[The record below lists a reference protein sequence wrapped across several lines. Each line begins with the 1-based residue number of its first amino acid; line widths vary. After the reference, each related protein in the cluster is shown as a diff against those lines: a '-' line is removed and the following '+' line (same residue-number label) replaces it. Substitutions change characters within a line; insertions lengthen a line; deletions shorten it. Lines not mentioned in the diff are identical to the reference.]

1 LFSAQLAAAMKL
13 QQGAAAA
20 ATTSLT
26 TKVQVVYQLCREGKL
41 EHPHMI
47 DVEYPTHQNGLR
59 LRDVKK
65 RLNKLRGKGMSESFA
80 WSYKRSYKNAYIWRD
95 LTEKD
100 VILPLQGSKEYVLK
114 ASELRLDAY
123 QDKVEHDD
131 EDEDEDEEQ
140 QQQQQQLQLARH
152 HDHQHQSSTLK
163 PSKLIAGLVSN
174 PSLTQQKIT
183 VNPHVKKQSS
193 SIGSSNRNVELNQK
207 MLDSL
212 KATTHMCNSRK
223 HDSYASGCCKSSS
236 SQHSSE
242 CENSI
247 KDNTQR
253 KTSSHIIS
261 EAAAEHVNAREKPA
275 GLCLPSCDRGSGFS
289 PLQEETKELV
299 EASLACEFAV
309 ATSAAAT
316 EIPMKM
322 RINWKREVPGKR
334 IFFRGNNRSRVSNS
348 EIGPVSEVQVER
360 KKSQFHHSQTTTHEV
375 DVGSIVNDSKKPQ
388 QPCFLEEHC
397 YPSFALENVGCDNLF
412 AVQAQNEVHLEQLP
426 PPCLNLRSVWARWCK
441 GLRVTKSSSGTMGK
455 KSKPSKPM
463 ICNGHTFEESKIKST
478 TQSQNL
484 EEAETMT
491 LTHQEVLVATTGVE
505 SEACTKLGA
514 TNCSVKQQSPVSTS
528 DDNQHNLMVSGVQ
541 DSHEA
546 SPAAPQPLSRSTST
560 ARTTMASSGGRRI
573 KAVKS
578 NNHGSRIVHCSSSSS
593 SSESNITPSWS
604 QESQVVHQSKKCFQN
619 MDERPLIP
627 GLTKHNWEKMLQQ
640 ALCNSLPPP
649 DFEKLLKKCLHCGR
663 TFKPDSLIVH
673 KRGCHSLQKRL
684 SHIATKTSHGG
695 SFGHHSLQAS

>member
-1 LFSAQLAAAMKL
+1 
-13 QQGAAAA
+13 
-20 ATTSLT
+20 
-26 TKVQVVYQLCREGKL
+26 
-41 EHPHMI
+41 
-47 DVEYPTHQNGLR
+47 
-59 LRDVKK
+59 
-65 RLNKLRGKGMSESFA
+65 LNA
-80 WSYKRSYKNAYIWRD
+80 
-95 LTEKD
+95 
-100 VILPLQGSKEYVLK
+100 
-114 ASELRLDAY
+114 
-123 QDKVEHDD
+123 DKVEHDD

-546 SPAAPQPLSRSTST
+546 SPAAPQPLSRY
-560 ARTTMASSGGRRI
+560 RTWHDLHTQ
-573 KAVKS
+573 VKEILCKLEGYIS
-578 NNHGSRIVHCSSSSS
+578 VSSSSLLHEYFRVQIDLGICS
-593 SSESNITPSWS
+593 SLTICRFGVLASDLLVL
-604 QESQVVHQSKKCFQN
+604 QEPPWPAQEEEGSK
-619 MDERPLIP
+619 L
-627 GLTKHNWEKMLQQ
+627 
-640 ALCNSLPPP
+640 
-649 DFEKLLKKCLHCGR
+649 
-663 TFKPDSLIVH
+663 
-673 KRGCHSLQKRL
+673 
-684 SHIATKTSHGG
+684 
-695 SFGHHSLQAS
+695 

>member
-1 LFSAQLAAAMKL
+1 MKL
-13 QQGAAAA
+13 QEGAAAA

-123 QDKVEHDD
+123 QGIYI
-131 EDEDEDEEQ
+131 
-140 QQQQQQLQLARH
+140 ATSSSS
-152 HDHQHQSSTLK
+152 SSTTD
-163 PSKLIAGLVSN
+163 I
-174 PSLTQQKIT
+174 
-183 VNPHVKKQSS
+183 
-193 SIGSSNRNVELNQK
+193 SNRNVELNQK

-212 KATTHMCNSRK
+212 KATTHVCSSRE

-242 CENSI
+242 CKNSI

-261 EAAAEHVNAREKPA
+261 EAAAEHVNAREKSA

-348 EIGPVSEVQVER
+348 EISPVSEVQVER
-360 KKSQFHHSQTTTHEV
+360 KKSQFHHSQATTHEV

-455 KSKPSKPM
+455 KSKPSKP
-463 ICNGHTFEESKIKST
+463 IISNGHTFEESKIKST

-484 EEAETMT
+484 T
-491 LTHQEVLVATTGVE
+491 LTHQEVLVSTTGVE
-505 SEACTKLGA
+505 SEACTKLGD

-546 SPAAPQPLSRSTST
+546 SPAVPQPLSRSTST
-560 ARTTMASSGGRRI
+560 ARTTMASSGRRRI

-673 KRGCHSLQKRL
+673 KRGCHSLQKRS

-695 SFGHHSLQAS
+695 TFDRHSLQAY

>member
-1 LFSAQLAAAMKL
+1 MKL
-13 QQGAAAA
+13 EQGAAAA
-20 ATTSLT
+20 AATSLT

-59 LRDVKK
+59 LRGTHISPLQQCTLILCICSSLRQRQRNDDFCYDVFSADVKK

-123 QDKVEHDD
+123 QAH
-131 EDEDEDEEQ
+131 
-140 QQQQQQLQLARH
+140 H

-275 GLCLPSCDRGSGFS
+275 GLCLPSS
-289 PLQEETKELV
+289 
-299 EASLACEFAV
+299 
-309 ATSAAAT
+309 T

-322 RINWKREVPGKR
+322 RISWKREVPGKC

-348 EIGPVSEVQVER
+348 EISPVSEVQVER

-397 YPSFALENVGCDNLF
+397 YPSFARENVGCDNLF

-514 TNCSVKQQSPVSTS
+514 SNCSVKQQSPVSTS

-546 SPAAPQPLSRSTST
+546 LPAAPQPLSRY
-560 ARTTMASSGGRRI
+560 RTWHDLHTQ
-573 KAVKS
+573 VKEILCKLEGYIS
-578 NNHGSRIVHCSSSSS
+578 ASSSSLLHEYFRVQIDLGICS
-593 SSESNITPSWS
+593 SLTICRFGVLASDLLVL
-604 QESQVVHQSKKCFQN
+604 QEPPWPAQEEEGSKL
-619 MDERPLIP
+619 PLIP

-695 SFGHHSLQAS
+695 SFGRHSLQAY

>member
-1 LFSAQLAAAMKL
+1 MKL
-13 QQGAAAA
+13 QEGAAAA

-123 QDKVEHDD
+123 QDKVEH
-131 EDEDEDEEQ
+131 EDEEQ
-140 QQQQQQLQLARH
+140 QQQQLQLAHH

-174 PSLTQQKIT
+174 PSLTQQKMT

-193 SIGSSNRNVELNQK
+193 SIGSSDRNVELNQK

-212 KATTHMCNSRK
+212 KATTHMCSSRK

-253 KTSSHIIS
+253 KTSSHTIS

-289 PLQEETKELV
+289 PLEEETKELV

-316 EIPMKM
+316 EIPVKM

-348 EIGPVSEVQVER
+348 EISPVSKVQVER

-388 QPCFLEEHC
+388 QPCFLEEHY

-412 AVQAQNEVHLEQLP
+412 AVQAQNEVHPEQLP
-426 PPCLNLRSVWARWCK
+426 PPCLNLCSVWARWCK

-463 ICNGHTFEESKIKST
+463 ISNGHTFEESKIKST

-491 LTHQEVLVATTGVE
+491 LTHQEVLVTTTGVE

-514 TNCSVKQQSPVSTS
+514 TNCSVKQQSPASTS

-541 DSHEA
+541 DSHET
-546 SPAAPQPLSRSTST
+546 SPATPQPLSRSTST
-560 ARTTMASSGGRRI
+560 ARPAMASSGRRRI

-578 NNHGSRIVHCSSSSS
+578 NNHGARIVHCSSSSS

-673 KRGCHSLQKRL
+673 KRGCHSLQKRS

-695 SFGHHSLQAS
+695 TFGHHSLQAY

>member
-1 LFSAQLAAAMKL
+1 MKL
-13 QQGAAAA
+13 QEGAAAA

-47 DVEYPTHQNGLR
+47 DVQYPTHQNGLR

-131 EDEDEDEEQ
+131 DDEDEDDDE
-140 QQQQQQLQLARH
+140 QQQQLQLAHH

-174 PSLTQQKIT
+174 PSLTQQKMT

-212 KATTHMCNSRK
+212 KATTHMCSSRK

-253 KTSSHIIS
+253 KTSSHIIA
-261 EAAAEHVNAREKPA
+261 EAAAEHVTAREKPA

-299 EASLACEFAV
+299 EASLACEFAL

-348 EIGPVSEVQVER
+348 EISHVSEVQVER

-375 DVGSIVNDSKKPQ
+375 DVGSIVIDSKKPQ

-426 PPCLNLRSVWARWCK
+426 PSCLNLRSVWARWCK

-455 KSKPSKPM
+455 ESKPSKPM
-463 ICNGHTFEESKIKST
+463 ISNGHTFEESKIKSIS
-478 TQSQNL
+478 QSQNL

-491 LTHQEVLVATTGVE
+491 LAHQEVLVTTTGVE

-546 SPAAPQPLSRSTST
+546 LPAAPQPLSRSTST
-560 ARTTMASSGGRRI
+560 ARTTMASSGRRI

-593 SSESNITPSWS
+593 SSESNIIPSWS

-673 KRGCHSLQKRL
+673 KRGCHSLQKSS

-695 SFGHHSLQAS
+695 TFGRHSLQAY